1 MATALGGHARQ
12 DMATQ
17 SRGHGTLLVRAVFLS
32 FGHSGLAFPSSFVL
46 RHYPLDRSMRQQIG
60 FLLQLAALVLLPML
74 ILWQLDFG
82 IPLIVM
88 PALTVVGIILFY
100 IGYKLREG

>member
-1 MATALGGHARQ
+1 
-12 DMATQ
+12 
-17 SRGHGTLLVRAVFLS
+17 
-32 FGHSGLAFPSSFVL
+32 
-46 RHYPLDRSMRQQIG
+46 MRQQIG
-60 FLLQLAALVLLPML
+60 FLLQLAALTLLPML

-88 PALTVVGIILFY
+88 PLLTVVGIILFY